1 MKKYFSY
8 IRVST
13 PRQGEKGFS
22 LEAQEEANAL
32 CAKDHGGKIAKQFVD
47 VETASKVGRGEFN
60 RMIRELR
67 GQRVDGVII
76 HKIDRGARNLKD
88 WSAIGDLIDD
98 GIEVQFSHE
107 NIDLRTRGGRLSADL
122 QAVIAAD
129 YSRNLREETWKGIY
143 RCFKNGLLPN
153 MAPLGYLDQG
163 LDERRRVKPKVPD
176 PPKAPLVTEGLERFS
191 TGRYTIKTMRDEL
204 NRLGLRGKSG
214 KRISL
219 NVVNHMLRN
228 PFYAGVLRLHRTGE
242 EFLGKHE
249 PLISLAVFKRNQD
262 ILDGRLS
269 AGKIQHRFLF
279 RRLLQCKHCGRSLS
293 GERQKGRV
301 YYRCQTSGCPTKTV
315 REEVVEEVITSAL
328 SAMTLTE
335 KEHLFCRDKLKEE
348 MSDWC
353 GGQKRLLSTMD
364 LHIKA
369 CEAKLDRL
377 TDLYMEEEID
387 PEEYKRRKMTLVRD
401 LAEAHRKRDEQA
413 NIINPYDKLDH
424 FLELAKSFESQYI
437 SANDDEKRE
446 LVQNMISNR
455 LVDGKNLT
463 FAWCSP
469 YRELMNRSKTDECC
483 PFRDGPRT
491 FDGIWKALLA
501 STNCGHPQCPD
512 PPRNI
517 R

>member
-32 CAKDHGGKIAKQFVD
+32 CAKEHGGKIAKQFVD

-60 RMIRELR
+60 RMIKELR
-67 GQRVDGVII
+67 RQKVDGVII

-98 GIEVQFSHE
+98 DFEVQFSHE
-107 NIDLRTRGGRLSADL
+107 NIDLKTRGGRLSADL

-163 LDERRRVKPKVPD
+163 LDERKRVKPKVPD
-176 PPKAPLVTEGLERFS
+176 PAKAHLVVEGLERFS

-214 KRISL
+214 KKLSL
-219 NVVNHMLRN
+219 NVVNQMLRN
-228 PFYAGVLRLHRTGE
+228 PFYAGVLRLHKTGE

-249 PLISLAVFKRNQD
+249 PLISLEIFRRNQD

-269 AGKIQHRFLF
+269 AGKIKHRFLF
-279 RRLLQCKHCGRSLS
+279 RRLLTCKHCGRSLV
-293 GERQKGRV
+293 GERQKGHV
-301 YYRCQTSGCPTKTV
+301 YYRCQTSGCATKTV
-315 REEVVEEVITSAL
+315 REEVVEETITSAL
-328 SAMTLTE
+328 STMTLTE
-335 KEHLFCRDKLKEE
+335 EEYAFCREQFLNETK
-348 MSDWC
+348 DWRK
-353 GGQKRLLSTMD
+353 GQEHILSTMD

-377 TDLYMEEEID
+377 TDLYMDEEID
-387 PEEYKRRKMTLVRD
+387 PEEYKRRKATLVRD
-401 LAEAHRKRDEQA
+401 LAEAQRKRDEQA
-413 NIINPYDKLDH
+413 NIINPFDKLEH
-424 FLELAKSFESQYI
+424 FLELAKSFDSQYI
-437 SANDDEKRE
+437 SGNNDEKRE
-446 LVQNMISNR
+446 LVQNMTSNR
-455 LVDGKNLT
+455 LVGGKNLA

-469 YRELMNRSKTDECC
+469 YRELMNRSKTDQCC

-491 FDGIWKALLA
+491 FEEIFQILHHGATKTSPA
-501 STNCGHPQCPD
+501 SPTSHRP
-512 PPRNI
+512 
-517 R
+517 

>member
-22 LEAQEEANAL
+22 LEAQSEANAV
-32 CAKDHGGKIAKQFVD
+32 CAKEHGGSIVKQFVD

-60 RMIRELR
+60 RMIKELR
-67 GQRVDGVII
+67 LRSVTGVII

-98 GIEVQFSHE
+98 GIDVHFSHE

-153 MAPLGYLDQG
+153 MAPIGYVDQG
-163 LDERRRVKPKVPD
+163 LDERKRVKPKALD
-176 PPKAPLVTEGLERFS
+176 PVKAPLVTEGLERFS
-191 TGRYTIKTMRDEL
+191 TGRYTIKTMREEL
-204 NRLGLRGKSG
+204 HRLGLRGKSG

-249 PLISLAVFKRNQD
+249 SLISLAVFKRNQA

-269 AGKIQHRFLF
+269 ANEIRHRFLF
-279 RRLLQCKHCGRSLS
+279 RRFLKCKHCGRSLV
-293 GERQKGRV
+293 GERQKGHV
-301 YYRCQTSGCPTKTV
+301 YYRCQVSGCPTKTI
-315 REEVVEEVITSAL
+315 REEIVEEAITSAMQ
-328 SAMTLTE
+328 AMELTD
-335 KEHLFCRDKLKEE
+335 KEYEFCRSKLKEE

-353 GGQKRLLSTMD
+353 GGQKHILSTMD

-377 TDLYMEEEID
+377 TDLYMDQELD
-387 PEEYKRRKMTLVRD
+387 SEEYKRRKSNLVRD
-401 LAEAHRKRDEQA
+401 LAEARRKREEQEH
-413 NIINPYDKLDH
+413 ILNPYDELDH
-424 FLELAKSFESQYI
+424 FLELSKSFHSRYI
-437 SANDDEKRE
+437 SANPDEKRE
-446 LVQNMISNR
+446 LVQNMTSNR
-455 LVDGKNLT
+455 LVDGKCVE

-469 YRELMNRSKTDECC
+469 YAELMNRSETDECC

-491 FDGIWKALLA
+491 FERVFRLLQYGA
-501 STNCGHPQCPD
+501 ATTSPTSLMSQ
-512 PPRNI
+512 
-517 R
+517 